1 MFDQFDP
8 KKIELLRHICLTV
21 EPLARWGGWGDIL
34 LLSRCLVCLQL
45 EANQWKR
52 LPAIGRCLR
61 EGQRQEANMP
71 TLYPYLYSTRDLA
84 PGRTA
89 ARSNLQHF
97 FWWFLLRLH
106 RFREWLISDESW
118 HFQEPTA
125 QQLVASRMP
134 RLSIDHEHTQEI
146 TVSATFSTSAHWIKW
161 TPHSC
166 LCVGSYCACC
176 FPIGGL

>member
-97 FWWFLLRLH
+97 FLVVA
-106 RFREWLISDESW
+106 
-118 HFQEPTA
+118 PTTA
-125 QQLVASRMP
+125 
-134 RLSIDHEHTQEI
+134 
-146 TVSATFSTSAHWIKW
+146 
-161 TPHSC
+161 
-166 LCVGSYCACC
+166 
-176 FPIGGL
+176 PIQGMADIR